1 MPLHDQIF
9 PSNSLKTCVP
19 VSNANVGLWCFNDTF
34 QQYFSYIVAVSFIGG
49 RNWSTQRKQTTQIWQ
64 SKHLYY
70 LLTIFKGLIKHVWQ
84 HALTVKSVWWHAST
98 VKSVFETGAQVKL
111 AVNLK
116 EKLDHENT
124 SRSLIF
130 LII

>member
-19 VSNANVGLWCFNDTF
+19 VSKTNVELWCFNATF
-34 QQYFSYIVAVSFIGG
+34 NNISVISWQSVLLVEEIGIPWENH
-49 RNWSTQRKQTTQIWQ
+49 RHATSQILTTQIWQ

-70 LLTIFKGLIKHVWQ
+70 FLTIFKGLIKHVWR
-84 HALTVKSVWWHAST
+84 HAST
-98 VKSVFETGAQVKL
+98 VESVFETGAHVKL

-116 EKLDHENT
+116 EKLRPWKH
-124 SRSLIF
+124 I
-130 LII
+130 